1 MERSMKNWITLSAAV
16 AGSLVCASLALG
28 QAKPADCP
36 KPEKVDGQVV
46 QVDKEQGKLTIRGS
60 DGKMYEFNGSK
71 ETLQDKK
78 VGDRMEV
85 TRRMPEGCK

>member
-1 MERSMKNWITLSAAV
+1 MKNWMTVSAAV
-16 AGSLVCASLALG
+16 AGSLVCAGLALG
-28 QAKPADCP
+28 QAKPAECP
-36 KPEKVDGQVV
+36 KAEKVEGQVV
-46 QVDKEQGKLTIRGS
+46 HVDKDQGKLTIRTA
-60 DGKMYEFNGSK
+60 DGKTFEFSGSK

>member
-1 MERSMKNWITLSAAV
+1 MKNWITLSAV
-16 AGSLVCASLALG
+16 IAGSLVCANLAVG

-36 KPEKVDGQVV
+36 KPEKVEGQVV
-46 QVDKEQGKLTIRGS
+46 QVDKEQGKLTLRGS

-71 ETLQDKK
+71 EALQDKK

-85 TRRMPEGCK
+85 TRRVPEGCKTG